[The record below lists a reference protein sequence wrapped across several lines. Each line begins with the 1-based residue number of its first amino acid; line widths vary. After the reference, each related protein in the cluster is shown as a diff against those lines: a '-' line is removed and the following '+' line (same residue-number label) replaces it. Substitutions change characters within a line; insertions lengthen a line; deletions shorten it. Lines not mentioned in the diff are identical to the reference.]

1 MFAARRSDLTPAQRA
16 HTRRVLW
23 LLLAYAIVLPPL
35 VWVRANTAVAG
46 YIPMLMAIVAS
57 LPVLGIFAS
66 WGRYYDWTKYELARG
81 GFGGDIWFAHY
92 RALDTTDAGDE
103 YHQAMTLRRIA
114 IATNA
119 TMGAAVVWG
128 FLQAFGVMP
137 LVEAY
142 WIPLV
147 WVVIQGVQACFAG
160 PSASAKDD

>member
-1 MFAARRSDLTPAQRA
+1 MFAAWRTDFTPAQRA

-35 VWVRANTAVAG
+35 VWLRATTSVAG
-46 YIPMLMAIVAS
+46 YIPTLMAIVAS

-66 WGRYYDWTKYELARG
+66 WGRYLSDET
-81 GFGGDIWFAHY
+81 
-92 RALDTTDAGDE
+92 DE

-147 WVVIQGVQACFAG
+147 WVVIQGVQACFG
-160 PSASAKDD
+160 GSSPRRRDD

>member
-1 MFAARRSDLTPAQRA
+1 MFAAKQSDLTPAQRA
-16 HTRRVLW
+16 HIRRTLW

-35 VWVRANTAVAG
+35 IWLRAHRHISDG
-46 YIPMLMAIVAS
+46 LLMLMAAVAA

-66 WGRYYDWTKYELARG
+66 WGRYLSDER
-81 GFGGDIWFAHY
+81 
-92 RALDTTDAGDE
+92 DE

-128 FLQAFGVMP
+128 VLQAFGVMP

-147 WVVIQGVQACFAG
+147 WVVIQGFQACFG
-160 PSASAKDD
+160 SASSRSQGD